1 LREKILNNAKAKQ
14 IKGVNLNSRMFFAM
28 LKRYIDAL
36 NQGSPADISS
46 AWGGIVDNE
55 CQEAYDQSVELYQ
68 IALTQFFLN
77 DNKPKNVE
85 DVYNILKNIRD
96 STLEKYNKITAS
108 IERNDL
114 VNEFKS
120 QLRDFI
126 DGKEQEAL
134 NTNEHLSAQHN
145 DALLDTIAKPIKSK
159 LQKGDYKIENTRQFL
174 NDFTDFLNNYE
185 KESVGFSKNHT
196 LVKYL
201 NSFHPDT
208 VGSIIDMVKKTGGNQ
223 QLNER
228 LDALSQQNRQYEEQ
242 LKRAREEKVTAED
255 NVKKLRGDL
264 ERSNQDQ
271 IQKLEKQ
278 KRDLDA
284 ARSKDLQVKDD
295 ELNQLKKTKEQLQ
308 HELEEEK
315 RKKKGCCNVF

>member
-1 LREKILNNAKAKQ
+1 
-14 IKGVNLNSRMFFAM
+14 MFFAM
-28 LKRYIDAL
+28 LKRYIDSL

-145 DALLDTIAKPIKSK
+145 DALLDQISKPIRTK

-174 NDFTDFLNNYE
+174 NDFTDFLNAYE
-185 KESVGFSKNHT
+185 KDSVGFGKNHT
-196 LVKYL
+196 LVKFL

-208 VGSIIDMVKKTGGNQ
+208 VGAIIDMVKKTGSDQGLNQ
-223 QLNER
+223 R
-228 LDALSQQNRQYEEQ
+228 LEALASQNRQYEEQ

-264 ERSNQDQ
+264 ERANQEQ
-271 IQKLEKQ
+271 TQKLERQ
-278 KRDLDA
+278 KKDLDA
-284 ARSKDLQVKDD
+284 IKAKDLQVKDD
-295 ELNQLKKTKEQLQ
+295 ELNALKKTKEQLQ